1 MNGLFDREP
10 VALIGLAAAI
20 VGEIILVLAGAGVV
34 SWETLAPTLTIIGA
48 LAGRK
53 YVTPLADDGG
63 SG

>member
-1 MNGLFDREP
+1 MRELLDREP

-20 VGEIILVLAGAGVV
+20 VGEVILVLAGAGIV

-53 YVTPLADDGG
+53 YVSPIAAT
-63 SG
+63 S